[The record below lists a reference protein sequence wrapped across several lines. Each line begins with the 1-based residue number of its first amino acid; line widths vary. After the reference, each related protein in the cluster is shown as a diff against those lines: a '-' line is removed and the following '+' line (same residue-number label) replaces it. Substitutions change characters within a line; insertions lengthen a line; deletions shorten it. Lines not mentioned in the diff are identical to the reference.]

1 MQQNILSFYLLEAD
15 KDRII
20 YVRIA
25 LLIVLGDLISE

>member
-1 MQQNILSFYLLEAD
+1 LLEAD